1 MGLAFADFNFEIA
14 RGDDRTIDFVVDL
27 DGTPQDITGWS
38 LRFTARTAVPAG
50 TVTDDTG
57 ATLHYSTGGGGVTI
71 TDGPGGAVE
80 VAIAGADT
88 YGLGATDTTLMCDL
102 QGVDGAGK
110 IATLTTGKIV
120 VKGDITRATT

>member
-27 DGTPQDITGWS
+27 GGVAQDITGWS
-38 LRFTARTAVPAG
+38 LRFTARTAVPLG

-57 ATLHYSTGGGGVTI
+57 ATLHYSTASGGVTI
-71 TDGPGGAVE
+71 TDAASGAVA

-88 YGLGATDTTLMCDL
+88 YALGATDTTLMCDL

-110 IATLTTGKIV
+110 IATLTTGKLVI
-120 VKGDITRATT
+120 KGEITRATT